1 MEKRLWNVII
11 HSDFKQG
18 NTITSL
24 KNAVMVMS
32 EINVYVSYVSDKRA
46 SDRFLRDTLKCPS

>member
-11 HSDFKQG
+11 PSDFKQG